1 MTNVLV
7 VRHGQSEWNADGRWQ
22 GQADPGLTNLGRSQ
36 ARQASH
42 AVGAVDAI
50 YASPLLRAAGTAAII
65 SEEVGVGPVLVT
77 EGLKERHAGEWQG
90 LTRPEIEE
98 AWPGYLAEG
107 RRPPG
112 WEDDGHVVRRAFSA
126 LDEISASAGDAHVL
140 AVAHAG
146 IIYAIEGALG
156 ADWERLANLAGRWLR
171 HDGRHWQLGERVH
184 LLIEET
190 IPDQI

>member
-1 MTNVLV
+1 M
-7 VRHGQSEWNADGRWQ
+7 SETKEIPLGMLEYHPNA
-22 GQADPGLTNLGRSQ
+22 ATVF
-36 ARQASH
+36 A
-42 AVGAVDAI
+42 
-50 YASPLLRAAGTAAII
+50 
-65 SEEVGVGPVLVT
+65 

-126 LDEISASAGDAHVL
+126 LDEISASAGDGHVL